1 MLRRTGS
8 PWSVFLFARADTP
21 GMAEPV
27 GSTQRFY
34 TRWARLYDLAAVH
47 TPGIGS
53 LRRAAVDRLALQ
65 PGDTVV
71 EMGCGTG
78 ANLPLLRQRVGSE
91 GQVIG
96 VDVSPGVLSVA
107 SSRVDRNGWA
117 NVHVV
122 RGDATEPPIDRGDA
136 VFASLVAGMV
146 DDPAGMVD
154 GWADLVDSGGR
165 LGLLDLARSSNPRAR
180 LLNGLFRR
188 FVTTANPRS
197 VRESTAPLATL
208 DRRVAAAHRQL
219 HERCSDAESET
230 RALGFARLSAGTVD

>member
-1 MLRRTGS
+1 
-8 PWSVFLFARADTP
+8 
-21 GMAEPV
+21 MAEPV

-34 TRWARLYDLAAVH
+34 TRWARLYDLVAVH

-65 PGDTVV
+65 PGDTVI

-78 ANLPLLRQRVGSE
+78 ANLPLFRQRVGSE

-96 VDVSPGVLSVA
+96 VDVTPGVLRVA
-107 SSRVDRNGWA
+107 AERVDRAGWN
-117 NVHVV
+117 NVSVL
-122 RGDATEPPIDRGDA
+122 RGDATQSPVDGAVDA

-154 GWADLVDSGGR
+154 GWADLAGSGGR
-165 LGLLDLARSSNPRAR
+165 LGLLDLARSSDRRAR
-180 LLNGLFRR
+180 PLNGLFRR

-219 HERCSDAESET
+219 HERCSDAATER
-230 RALGFARLSAGTVD
+230 RALGFARLSGGTVD